1 MTLHWD
7 KVARSDYWLILTR
20 SKFADTILKEAAA
33 FFCIVY
39 AGLAD
44 GYVFP
49 VMLIPIV
56 ICRNFIAH
64 KALSTGPFPPLDP
77 WHMGQAL

>member
-1 MTLHWD
+1 MAI
-7 KVARSDYWLILTR
+7 VSR
-20 SKFADTILKEAAA
+20 SKFADTILEEAAA
-33 FFCIVY
+33 FLCFVY

-56 ICRNFIAH
+56 VCRNFIAH
-64 KALSTGPFPPLDP
+64 EALFTGIFSPLDR
-77 WHMGQAL
+77 WHMGQALK

>member
-1 MTLHWD
+1 MAI
-7 KVARSDYWLILTR
+7 VSR
-20 SKFADTILKEAAA
+20 SKFADTKLEEAAA
-33 FFCIVY
+33 FLCFVY

-56 ICRNFIAH
+56 VCRNFIAH
-64 KALSTGPFPPLDP
+64 KARFAGMFPPLDRR
-77 WHMGQAL
+77 HMGQALK